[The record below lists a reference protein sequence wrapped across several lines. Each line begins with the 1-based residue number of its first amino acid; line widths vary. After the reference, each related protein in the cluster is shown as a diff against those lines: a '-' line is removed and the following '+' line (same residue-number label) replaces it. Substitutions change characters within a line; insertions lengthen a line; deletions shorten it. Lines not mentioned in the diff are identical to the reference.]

1 MSNELIEVE
10 VPIRARQ
17 IELDGSQFVEVDWI
31 EPHRASLA
39 LELLDDAGDSKPIF
53 IESEMMLTVR
63 RAKEGHLVADLV
75 DESSKDAWTIPFTIQ
90 APELWPSE
98 WLDV

>member
-17 IELDGSQFVEVDWI
+17 IRLEGSQFVEVDWI
-31 EPHRASLA
+31 EPHSACLA
-39 LELLDDAGDSKPIF
+39 LELLEDSGEGEPVF
-53 IESEMMLTVR
+53 VECETRLTVR
-63 RAKEGHLVADLV
+63 RTEEGHLVADLL
-75 DESSKDAWTIPFTIQ
+75 DEYSKGTWTIPFTIQ

-98 WLDV
+98 WLNV

>member
-17 IELDGSQFVEVDWI
+17 VELDGSQFVEVDWI
-31 EPHRASLA
+31 EPHSGSLA
-39 LELLDDAGDSKPIF
+39 LELLDDSGGDEPVF
-53 IESEMMLTVR
+53 VESEMTLTVR
-63 RAKEGHLVADLV
+63 RTEEGHLVADLV
-75 DESSKDAWTIPFTIQ
+75 DESSKETWTIPFTIQ